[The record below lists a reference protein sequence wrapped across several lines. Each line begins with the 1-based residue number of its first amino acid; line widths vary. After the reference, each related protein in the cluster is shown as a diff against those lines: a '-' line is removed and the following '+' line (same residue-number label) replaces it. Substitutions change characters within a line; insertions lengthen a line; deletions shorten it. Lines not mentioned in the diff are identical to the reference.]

1 MKKIVIVFILISSGP
16 AMADFEFYRGIR
28 QMGMG
33 GASIAV
39 VNDETSVLSNANGLG
54 RLRDYF
60 FTLFDPEISLSA
72 AGAESMLDKFSLES
86 SYNGLSGNVDQPFY
100 SKVQLF
106 PSIVLPNFGFGILGR
121 YESLMQR
128 NSDGTLS
135 LNYQNDYA
143 LVSGMN
149 LRFWGGRIKIGATG
163 KLINRIE
170 FFGVRDPASE
180 SLDTNSF
187 ANEGM
192 ALGLDTGLTL
202 AAPWQWIPT
211 LAVLVRDVGHTSFTF
226 GDGFLGAG
234 GAGDPNAISQSIDAA
249 FSIFP
254 IFTNHIRGTLTGE
267 YTGLTTPLTS
277 TESAMDR
284 VHIGMELNVYDK
296 YFFRAGWH
304 DNSWTAG
311 FEFAA
316 QFFQWQLAT
325 YGEEVVIG
333 GTPQSDRR
341 ALVKMALRF

>member
-1 MKKIVIVFILISSGP
+1 MRYIGLLLSIFIFSSP
-16 AMADFEFYRGIR
+16 LRADFEFYRGIR

-39 VNDETSVLSNANGLG
+39 VNDETSVLSNPNGLG

-60 FTLFDPEISLSA
+60 FTLFDPEVSLSA
-72 AGAESMLDKFSLES
+72 QGLDSMLDKFSLQS
-86 SYNGLSGNVDQPFY
+86 AYDGLSSNVNQPFY
-100 SKVQLF
+100 SKFQLF
-106 PSIVLPNFGFGILGR
+106 PSIVLPNFGVGLLGR
-121 YESLMQR
+121 HETLMQR
-128 NSDGTLS
+128 NADGTLNV
-135 LNYQNDYA
+135 NYQNDYA

-163 KLINRIE
+163 KLINRVE
-170 FFGVRDPASE
+170 FFGTRDPASE
-180 SLDTNSF
+180 SLDVNSF

-192 ALGLDTGLTL
+192 GLGLDAGLTL

-211 LAVLVRDVGHTSFTF
+211 VAVLVRDVGHTSFTF

-234 GAGDPNAISQSIDAA
+234 GTSDPRAISQSIDAA

-267 YTGLTTPLTS
+267 YTGLTTEMTS
-277 TESAMDR
+277 TEDIMDR
-284 VHIGMELNVYDK
+284 IHIGAEINIYDK

-325 YGEEVVIG
+325 YSE
-333 GTPQSDRR
+333 
-341 ALVKMALRF
+341 